1 MLEGSL
7 QAEYNKYFN
16 SGVKDTLINT
26 KIKDEPKVKK
36 NKTEAN

>member
-16 SGVKDTLINT
+16 IGVKDTLINT